1 MIDRLFPKGKQENI
15 FVSAAEERQALGKAV
30 IKMEHKKALSVVSV
44 FAAAAMLA
52 GCSGEKN
59 VYVDVSELSKGALQ
73 SKINA
78 TGLVESGSCSKVYS
92 NANLRISTVNVEVGD
107 SVKKGDILASLDT
120 EEINNQILQL
130 QDEIARNG
138 VSTGYTITEAEQ
150 TYNDALDDYNSG
162 ENREIE
168 NARNSLDNAKES
180 LAKAQEKYDEA
191 VRIKNSDRDSQLKSA
206 ENALELAKLD
216 LEFANK
222 NLADA
227 KADLET
233 PDLSSIETLKTLMD
247 DAKKVYDDSLS
258 ADRYEFEDIEG
269 NSKVDTNISIKEARK
284 KLNEATEKY
293 ENAKEK
299 IIKSLEDAV
308 SLAEKNVTVCT
319 KSVRN
324 AENSLNDVKN
334 GNEVQISEYEDAVST
349 ARKNVE
355 LAQDTYDYAVKS
367 TENQLETLR
376 LAAEKAR
383 VLSGN
388 SGYDFQMEALE
399 KKLDESIIVAPAD
412 GIVTAVY
419 AVEGSYA
426 NGIMFVIEDM
436 NNLKVTSSVKE
447 FDIIGIEKGE
457 DVIIRSSALDNKEF
471 DGVVTKVSPV
481 TEKNADGS
489 TVENG
494 SYGIEVAV
502 SEEDTGL
509 LIGMS
514 AKLSII
520 TEEKDD
526 IFSVR
531 YDMLSTDEDGND
543 VVYAA
548 EKNGDSY
555 VVKQI
560 PVTLG
565 IETDSEVEIIGEGLE
580 EGMYII
586 EDTDNISDG
595 MTVMVRNGSTEEE
608 TSAETGSSS
617 ESEG

>member
-1 MIDRLFPKGKQENI
+1 M
-15 FVSAAEERQALGKAV
+15 
-30 IKMEHKKALSVVSV
+30 
-44 FAAAAMLA
+44 
-52 GCSGEKN
+52 
-59 VYVDVSELSKGALQ
+59 
-73 SKINA
+73 
-78 TGLVESGSCSKVYS
+78 
-92 NANLRISTVNVEVGD
+92 GD

-130 QDEIARNG
+130 RDEIERNG

-150 TYNDALDDYNSG
+150 TYKDALEDYNNG

-168 NARNSLDNAKES
+168 NAKNSLDNAKES
-180 LAKAQEKYDEA
+180 LTKAQEKYDEA
-191 VRIKNSDRDSQLKSA
+191 VRIKNSDKDSQLKSA

-216 LEFANK
+216 LEYANK
-222 NLADA
+222 NLSDA
-227 KADLET
+227 KADLEN
-233 PDLSSIETLKTLMD
+233 PDLSSIEMLKNLMD
-247 DAKKVYDDSLS
+247 EAQKVYDNALS
-258 ADRYEFEDIEG
+258 ANRYEFEDIDG
-269 NSKVDTNISIKEARK
+269 NSKVDTTISINEAKK
-284 KLNEATEKY
+284 KLDEAKEKY
-293 ENAKEK
+293 GNAKEK
-299 IIKSLEDAV
+299 IIKSLENAV

-319 KSVRN
+319 KSVKN
-324 AENSLNDVKN
+324 AENSLNDVKS
-334 GNEVQISEYEDAVST
+334 GNELQISEYEDAVST

-367 TENQLETLR
+367 AENQLEALR

-399 KKLDESIIVAPAD
+399 KKLDESIIAAPAD

-457 DVIIRSSALDNKEF
+457 DVIIRSSALGNEEF

-481 TEKNADGS
+481 TEKSADGS

-502 SEEDTGL
+502 SDEDTGL

-520 TEEKDD
+520 TEEKSD

-531 YDMLSTDEDGND
+531 YDMLSTDEEGND
-543 VVYAA
+543 VIYAA

-565 IETDSEVEIIGEGLE
+565 IETDSEVEISGEGLE

-586 EDTDNISDG
+586 EDVDYVSDG
-595 MTVMVRNGSTEEE
+595 MTVMLRNGSTESEVSSE
-608 TSAETGSSS
+608 TEASS

>member
-1 MIDRLFPKGKQENI
+1 MSNLGECLIVKQLRDLILRSKFAIENYSFDEAKEFMDRLQDLITP
-15 FVSAAEERQALGKAV
+15 
-30 IKMEHKKALSVVSV
+30 
-44 FAAAAMLA
+44 
-52 GCSGEKN
+52 
-59 VYVDVSELSKGALQ
+59 
-73 SKINA
+73 
-78 TGLVESGSCSKVYS
+78 
-92 NANLRISTVNVEVGD
+92 
-107 SVKKGDILASLDT
+107 VK
-120 EEINNQILQL
+120 
-130 QDEIARNG
+130 
-138 VSTGYTITEAEQ
+138 
-150 TYNDALDDYNSG
+150 
-162 ENREIE
+162 
-168 NARNSLDNAKES
+168 
-180 LAKAQEKYDEA
+180 
-191 VRIKNSDRDSQLKSA
+191 
-206 ENALELAKLD
+206 
-216 LEFANK
+216 
-222 NLADA
+222 
-227 KADLET
+227 
-233 PDLSSIETLKTLMD
+233 
-247 DAKKVYDDSLS
+247 
-258 ADRYEFEDIEG
+258 
-269 NSKVDTNISIKEARK
+269 
-284 KLNEATEKY
+284 
-293 ENAKEK
+293 
-299 IIKSLEDAV
+299 
-308 SLAEKNVTVCT
+308 
-319 KSVRN
+319 N
-324 AENSLNDVKN
+324 AENSLNDVKS
-334 GNEVQISEYEDAVST
+334 GNELQISEYEDAVST

-367 TENQLETLR
+367 AENQLEALR

-399 KKLDESIIVAPAD
+399 KKLDESIIAAPAD

-457 DVIIRSSALDNKEF
+457 DVIIRSSALGNEEF

-481 TEKNADGS
+481 TEKSADGS

-502 SEEDTGL
+502 SDEDTGL

-520 TEEKDD
+520 TEEKND

-531 YDMLSTDEDGND
+531 YDMLSIDEEGND
-543 VVYAA
+543 VIYTA

-565 IETDSEVEIIGEGLE
+565 IETDSEVEISGEGLE

-586 EDTDNISDG
+586 EDVDYVSDG
-595 MTVMVRNGSTEEE
+595 MTVMLRNGSTESEVSSE
-608 TSAETGSSS
+608 TETSS

>member
-1 MIDRLFPKGKQENI
+1 
-15 FVSAAEERQALGKAV
+15 
-30 IKMEHKKALSVVSV
+30 MEHKKALSVVSV

-59 VYVDVSELSKGALQ
+59 TYVDVSELSKGTLQ

-78 TGLVESGSCSKVYS
+78 TGLVESSNCSKVYS
-92 NANLRISTVNVEVGD
+92 NANLRISSVNVEVGD

-130 QDEIARNG
+130 RDEIERNG

-150 TYNDALDDYNSG
+150 TYKDALEDYNNG

-168 NARNSLDNAKES
+168 NAKNSLDNAKES
-180 LAKAQEKYDEA
+180 LTKAQEKYDEA
-191 VRIKNSDRDSQLKSA
+191 VRIKNSDKDSQLKSA

-216 LEFANK
+216 LEYANK
-222 NLADA
+222 NLSDA
-227 KADLET
+227 KADLEN
-233 PDLSSIETLKTLMD
+233 PDLSSIEMLKNLMD
-247 DAKKVYDDSLS
+247 EAQKVYDNALS
-258 ADRYEFEDIEG
+258 ANRYEFEDIDG
-269 NSKVDTNISIKEARK
+269 NSKVDTTISINEAKK
-284 KLNEATEKY
+284 KLDEAKEKY
-293 ENAKEK
+293 GNAKEK
-299 IIKSLEDAV
+299 IIKSLENAV

-319 KSVRN
+319 KSVKN
-324 AENSLNDVKN
+324 AENSLNDVKS
-334 GNEVQISEYEDAVST
+334 GNELQISEYEDAVST

-367 TENQLETLR
+367 AENQLEALR

-399 KKLDESIIVAPAD
+399 KKLDESIIAAPAD

-457 DVIIRSSALDNKEF
+457 DVIIRSSALGNEEF

-481 TEKNADGS
+481 TEKSADGS

-502 SEEDTGL
+502 SDEDTGL

-520 TEEKDD
+520 TEEKSD

-531 YDMLSTDEDGND
+531 YDMLSTDEEGND
-543 VVYAA
+543 VIYAA

-565 IETDSEVEIIGEGLE
+565 IETDSEVEISGEGLE

-586 EDTDNISDG
+586 EDVDYVSDG
-595 MTVMVRNGSTEEE
+595 MTVMLRNGSTESEVSSE
-608 TSAETGSSS
+608 TEASS